1 MTLVAT
7 SALLNVVVFKH
18 GREVPYIGDIS
29 AEKRERQGVVTYSMY
44 AFLISPSLAIVS
56 FILNFN
62 DRPCSQ
68 DDQINFICSS
78 VKEPSSQLNVAST
91 VELLLSSDFKCSLK
105 EGV

>member
-1 MTLVAT
+1 MSWFSSTVAC
-7 SALLNVVVFKH
+7 S
-18 GREVPYIGDIS
+18 YIGDDS
-29 AEKRERQGVVTYSMY
+29 AEKWERQGVVTYSMY

-62 DRPCSQ
+62 NRPCSQ

>member
-1 MTLVAT
+1 MSWFSSTVAC
-7 SALLNVVVFKH
+7 S
-18 GREVPYIGDIS
+18 YIYSI
-29 AEKRERQGVVTYSMY
+29 AQKKRERQGFVTYSMY